1 MPSTD
6 SATTPTLSKHT
17 WPWTTEELLT
27 VPAMG
32 ALIAGLTWVITTV
45 ARMPSPWDTALQIAL
60 GLTTMG
66 LIIRLGKKRKSAA
79 SFTLT
84 FEGNKATVHSPGI
97 LGHSET
103 TTQNLTS
110 VSHRAFGS
118 DECFLLNDG
127 NNTLRLPLRAVLNN
141 DTAHSLITATMS
153 RPDIRIDAEAR
164 ALYERH
170 VA

>member
-1 MPSTD
+1 MPSTH
-6 SATTPTLSKHT
+6 SATTPTRSKHS

-32 ALIAGLTWVITTV
+32 ALIAGLIWVITTV
-45 ARMPSPWDTALQIAL
+45 ARVPSPWDTVAQIAL
-60 GLTTMG
+60 GLSTMG
-66 LIIRLGKKRKSAA
+66 LIIRLGKKRKSAS

-84 FEGNKATVHSPGI
+84 FEGNTVSIHSPGL

-103 TTQNLTS
+103 TTTNITS
-110 VSHRAFGS
+110 VSHRSFGS

-141 DTAHSLITATMS
+141 DTARNLVTETM
-153 RPDIRIDAEAR
+153 RRDDIRIDAEAR
-164 ALYERH
+164 TLYERH